1 MTSTDDA
8 KQAVRRRVWDLLERE
23 AMAPP
28 GVHGHIPDFTGKDD
42 AAARPAPSRVGTPD
56 KAQEMTFHAL
66 GVPGARLPHFEG
78 TRHLIISPF
87 CTPASNGA

>member
-1 MTSTDDA
+1 MATFLTSPARTTP
-8 KQAVRRRVWDLLERE
+8 QPGLRRAEWE
-23 AMAPP
+23 P
-28 GVHGHIPDFTGKDD
+28 
-42 AAARPAPSRVGTPD
+42 PD